1 MCNLTEVLATLIA
14 ADVLLLAAM
23 VSAGI
28 ALGIN
33 STVFGAP
40 GAVLPASLSVVS
52 TFAAASLFGLV
63 TSYLSDPACLA
74 GGACAAERSA
84 ALAGMATATAVMAA
98 ATIAGTVA
106 LAASAVPVVGGL
118 ALGAFIAGLAVTA
131 LGIYP
136 VTLAVA
142 ALQRC
147 IDAAANVP
155 LLTATLVVSAIVGL
169 VGLAFIGAMGA
180 NRHRS
185 EDDPFPPDNTGP
197 IPD

>member
-1 MCNLTEVLATLIA
+1 MCDLTAALAALIA
-14 ADVLLLAAM
+14 ADGFLVAAM
-23 VSAGI
+23 VLAGV

-33 STVFGAP
+33 STIFGAP
-40 GAVLPASLSVVS
+40 GAVVPASLSVVA
-52 TFAAASLFGLV
+52 TFTAASLFGLV

-84 ALAGMATATAVMAA
+84 ALAGMATATAFMAA
-98 ATIAGTVA
+98 ASIAGTVA
-106 LAASAVPVVGGL
+106 LAASGVPVVGGI

-147 IDAAANVP
+147 IDAAANAP
-155 LLTATLVVSAIVGL
+155 LVTAALVVSAIVGL
-169 VGLAFIGAMGA
+169 IGIAFIGAMGG
-180 NRHRS
+180 NRRRD
-185 EDDPFPPDNTGP
+185 EEDPFKPENPGP